1 MENNEEILEE
11 LDEEVEVLQQDEK
24 IEELSETEE
33 EKPKEKPNLEAASL
47 QEKTNKKRNK
57 LQTIG
62 IIFLVLGILVI
73 LVSIVYI
80 LLFSNNNTKTKKE
93 KVTAKNQEYYSQ
105 YQLKGNSLEDFDL
118 YFMKLENKEKN
129 KVYSPLSIKYALE
142 MLAEGSNGDTKAQID
157 AVIGEYVAR
166 KYSNSSHMS
175 FANAMFIRNSFK
187 DEIKESYTNLLQE
200 KYNANVLYDNFEN
213 AKTINNWISEKTFNL
228 INNLLDDEA
237 VQQGNFYLVNAL
249 AIDMNWKNQ
258 IQCQAGNL
266 PCKYYH
272 VYYPHEEYNDYVAN
286 IETVEDYPALTFDG
300 KENRKAVQIGASFN
314 NYDIVRE
321 LGEENIRKTVGDA
334 YRDWLQ
340 GDEVKRMEED
350 AKKWN
355 YNANIEYDV
364 DKFLDNYIKEIDSNY
379 RKEDISSDYSFYVND
394 DVKVFAKDLQEENGI
409 TLQYVG
415 IMPKNISLQE
425 FIKDTTAT
433 QLSNI
438 ISNLKELESAS
449 FREGVVT
456 KITGYI
462 PLFQFDYSLDLI
474 NDLKELGI
482 KDVFESDKANLSNMT
497 DDKQYIYDALH
508 QANIEFSNEGIKA
521 TAVTAGGGAGSASG
535 GFDYKYEVP
544 VETINLTFDNP
555 YMFLIRDKETG
566 EVWFAGTVYEP
577 IKK

>member
-24 IEELSETEE
+24 VEELSETEE

-415 IMPKNISLQE
+415 IMPKNIPLQE